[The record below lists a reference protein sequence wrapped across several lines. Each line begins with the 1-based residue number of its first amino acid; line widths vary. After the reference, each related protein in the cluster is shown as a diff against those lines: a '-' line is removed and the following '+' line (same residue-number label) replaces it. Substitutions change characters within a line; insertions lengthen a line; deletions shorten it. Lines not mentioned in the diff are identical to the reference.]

1 MNSRLNR
8 YALLAGVS
16 AVTLL
21 APALASA
28 QASNTSVD
36 EVVVTG
42 SRARAR
48 TVQDSAVPIDS
59 YSISEIRSVS
69 TPDTMDVL
77 KTLVPSYSVSRE
89 SLSDGQTF
97 VRPATLRGLDAD
109 KTLLL
114 VNSKRR
120 HRSALVGTFGSGAQA
135 ADVAVIP
142 SAALKSVEVL
152 RDGAGAQYGSDAVA
166 GVINF
171 ILNNNNSG
179 GSLSV
184 MAGEYYKGDGDTI
197 IITGN
202 KGFKLGE
209 TGFVSASFQF
219 NTEQPTSR
227 GTQYC
232 NRNIPN
238 GSAGF
243 CAQLFSTETTGPG
256 TAATAA

>member
-1 MNSRLNR
+1 MNFRLNR

-48 TVQDSAVPIDS
+48 TVQDSPVPIDS

-69 TPDTMDVL
+69 APDTMDVL

-114 VNSKRR
+114 VN
-120 HRSALVGTFGSGAQA
+120 
-135 ADVAVIP
+135 
-142 SAALKSVEVL
+142 
-152 RDGAGAQYGSDAVA
+152 
-166 GVINF
+166 
-171 ILNNNNSG
+171 
-179 GSLSV
+179 
-184 MAGEYYKGDGDTI
+184 
-197 IITGN
+197 
-202 KGFKLGE
+202 
-209 TGFVSASFQF
+209 
-219 NTEQPTSR
+219 
-227 GTQYC
+227 
-232 NRNIPN
+232 
-238 GSAGF
+238 
-243 CAQLFSTETTGPG
+243 
-256 TAATAA
+256 